1 MNTNIISYKE
11 FDHVYMPDNLS
22 DLANKF
28 NLRPSR
34 VKILKTIIK
43 YSQFSS
49 LHACFFSERE
59 LAKIT
64 GYQVMAIVKSLRD
77 LRKAHLINTEK
88 LLDMNNRKGM
98 NYLVNEQLKRVFI
111 INYVN
116 WETLGKE
123 PNYQI

>member
-11 FDHVYMPDNLS
+11 FDHVYMPNNLS
-22 DLANKF
+22 DLASEF
-28 NLRPSR
+28 NLKPSR
-34 VKILKTIIK
+34 IEILKAIIK

-64 GYQVMAIVKSLRD
+64 GYQAKAVAKSLKD
-77 LRKAHLINTEK
+77 LRKAHLIMTER
-88 LLDMNNRKGM
+88 LLDTNNRKGM
-98 NYLVNEQLKRVFI
+98 DYLVNEQLKRVFI